1 MRVTVVRGFA
11 GYLHTIDPAHEIIPP
26 GLIAVHVGRAV
37 PYLYSDNDIATLMAE
52 AERLDRPLRRATIAT
67 VIGLLAVTGMRIGE
81 VIGLDD
87 TDFDPD
93 QQLFTVRHAKLG
105 KHRLLPLHP
114 STVDAVNGYRRRRDS
129 VFAHPVSTALLVSG
143 AGTRLLHCNVGQT
156 IAKLARSAGLA
167 ARSPGCP
174 PPPHQVLH
182 SLGFNPVVECWRVG
196 GAAAARFPSLST
208 YLGHVAP
215 ANTYWYLQA
224 APELLTEA
232 AHRLEAHPAEGG
244 DRR

>member
-1 MRVTVVRGFA
+1 M
-11 GYLHTIDPAHEIIPP
+11 
-26 GLIAVHVGRAV
+26 
-37 PYLYSDNDIATLMAE
+37 
-52 AERLDRPLRRATIAT
+52 RRATIAT

-93 QQLFTVRHAKLG
+93 QAAAYRAACQARQAPAAAAASEH
-105 KHRLLPLHP
+105 
-114 STVDAVNGYRRRRDS
+114 RRRGERLPRGCVIRPS
-129 VFAHPVSTALLVSG
+129 RTRSAPRCWCRG

-156 IAKLARSAGLA
+156 FAELARSAGLA
-167 ARSPGCP
+167 PRSPRCRP
-174 PPPHQVLH
+174 RPHDLRHTFAVNTL
-182 SLGFNPVVECWRVG
+182 LDWYRDG
-196 GAAAARFPSLST
+196 GDVAAQLPSLST

-232 AHRLEAHPAEGG
+232 ARRLEAHPADGG